1 MKRVTLFS
9 LISEIYATLGEN
21 ELLHTRPS
29 TIYFEGFDVGRKYI
43 RKLVSC
49 LETIFQNID
58 IMRPKQKVLLF
69 PH

>member
-1 MKRVTLFS
+1 MTLFS

-29 TIYFEGFDVGRKYI
+29 TIYFEGFDVGKKYI

-49 LETIFQNID
+49 SRIIFWNIGM
-58 IMRPKQKVLLF
+58 MRPK
-69 PH
+69 